1 MHTILACFLLFIFIV
16 VLSAFI
22 VRRDTNEKNRALA
35 ELELFTVKFRD
46 YKVPNPG
53 YCKPAINNRDFASG
67 AYNSYCWDKM
77 GDEDCGLLN
86 RNGYNC
92 GKDLKTGKNMECI
105 YTTGTC
111 RNDPSCFSTC
121 YDRVGKFNDPYMIQV
136 ESDNLIGLQAIV

>member
-16 VLSAFI
+16 VLSVFI
-22 VRRDTNEKNRALA
+22 VRRDVAVEM
-35 ELELFTVKFRD
+35 ESFTVRFSD

-92 GKDLKTGKNMECI
+92 GKDLKTGKNMDCI
-105 YTTGTC
+105 YTTGNC
-111 RNDPSCFSTC
+111 RDDSSCFSTC
-121 YDRVGKFNDPYMIQV
+121 YDRVGKFNEPYMIPV
-136 ESDNLIGLQAIV
+136 KSDNLIGLQAIV

>member
-1 MHTILACFLLFIFIV
+1 ME
-16 VLSAFI
+16 S
-22 VRRDTNEKNRALA
+22 
-35 ELELFTVKFRD
+35 FTVEFSD

-53 YCKPAINNRDFASG
+53 YCKPAINNKDFASG
-67 AYNSYCWDKM
+67 KYDSYCWDKM

-111 RNDPSCFSTC
+111 RDDPGCFSTC
-121 YDRVGKFNDPYMIQV
+121 YDRVGKFNEPYMIPV
-136 ESDNLIGLQAIV
+136 EYDNLIGLGALN

>member
-16 VLSAFI
+16 VLSIFI
-22 VRRDTNEKNRALA
+22 VRRDVAGENES
-35 ELELFTVKFRD
+35 FTVKFRD

-53 YCKPAINNRDFASG
+53 YCKPAINNQDFASG

-92 GKDLKTGKNMECI
+92 GQDLKNGKNMDCI

-111 RNDPSCFSTC
+111 RDDPSCFSTC
-121 YDRVGKFNDPYMIQV
+121 YDRVGKFNEPYMIQV
-136 ESDNLIGLQAIV
+136 ESDNLIGLQATV

>member
-16 VLSAFI
+16 ILSVFI
-22 VRRDTNEKNRALA
+22 VRRDVAAENES
-35 ELELFTVKFRD
+35 FTVKFSD

-53 YCKPAINNRDFASG
+53 YCKPEINNQDFASG

-92 GKDLKTGKNMECI
+92 GKNLKNGKNMDCI

-111 RNDPSCFSTC
+111 RDDPSCFSTC
-121 YDRVGKFNDPYMIQV
+121 YDRVGKFNEPYMIQV
-136 ESDNLIGLQAIV
+136 ESDNLIGLQATV